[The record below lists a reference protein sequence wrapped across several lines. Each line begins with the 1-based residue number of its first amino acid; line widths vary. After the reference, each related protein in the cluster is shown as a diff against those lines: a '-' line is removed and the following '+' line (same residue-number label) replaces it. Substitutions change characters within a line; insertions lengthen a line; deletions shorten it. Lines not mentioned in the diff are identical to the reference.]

1 MKILSQITS
10 LSKSKKIILQI
21 LFDFLNIS
29 LVLIFSKL
37 FLSNFFNIFQ
47 IPLIAIIFISIFI
60 LLDVY
65 GYIIRFSDSRI
76 TIRILISCTLSFF
89 LLLIYSYFFLKFDS
103 NIFLLI
109 FFNSSLIFFNSIIF
123 RKLFKYYFIISN
135 SNNKN
140 ISNNLIYIYGAG
152 DAGQKLSRTLQNNKT
167 QQIKGFIDDD
177 ISLHNRKIN
186 NLNVISFFE
195 FIELYKNIQ
204 KNITVII
211 AIPSLDSQKRINI
224 INQLNQLKIKTKSL
238 PRLEEIILNKNYNE
252 FNDINYLDLL
262 AKDKLYLDQVK
273 IRENILGKSILITG
287 AGGSIGG
294 NLSRYILNY
303 SPKSLII
310 FDNNEYSLFKIES
323 ELEKIKKTKKISCE
337 IIPIIGSITNKHL
350 TKNIFE
356 KFNIDIVYHAAALK
370 HVLLVEKNIL
380 ESIKINVLGTFNI
393 YNLSKIYGVSKF
405 INISTD
411 KAVNPSNVMGLTK
424 RLSEVILMSQH
435 PNLSIS
441 ILRFGNVMGSK
452 GSVYEIFEQQISTTK
467 ILTLTHLEAKR
478 YFMSINDATQL
489 VIQAGFMNNKRNI
502 YSLKM
507 GDQIKIY
514 DLALK
519 MISMRGLTL
528 KKNEMSDG
536 DVEIKITGLK
546 EGEKLEEELYEN
558 QELFDTEHPLI
569 YKFRES
575 QIKNEKEILELL
587 NELDALIN
595 ENKVGETITLIT
607 NFLKLKNFK
616 RSIIDPTI

>member
-204 KNITVII
+204 KT
-211 AIPSLDSQKRINI
+211 P
-224 INQLNQLKIKTKSL
+224 
-238 PRLEEIILNKNYNE
+238 
-252 FNDINYLDLL
+252 
-262 AKDKLYLDQVK
+262 
-273 IRENILGKSILITG
+273 
-287 AGGSIGG
+287 
-294 NLSRYILNY
+294 
-303 SPKSLII
+303 
-310 FDNNEYSLFKIES
+310 
-323 ELEKIKKTKKISCE
+323 
-337 IIPIIGSITNKHL
+337 
-350 TKNIFE
+350 
-356 KFNIDIVYHAAALK
+356 
-370 HVLLVEKNIL
+370 
-380 ESIKINVLGTFNI
+380 
-393 YNLSKIYGVSKF
+393 
-405 INISTD
+405 
-411 KAVNPSNVMGLTK
+411 
-424 RLSEVILMSQH
+424 
-435 PNLSIS
+435 
-441 ILRFGNVMGSK
+441 
-452 GSVYEIFEQQISTTK
+452 
-467 ILTLTHLEAKR
+467 
-478 YFMSINDATQL
+478 
-489 VIQAGFMNNKRNI
+489 
-502 YSLKM
+502 
-507 GDQIKIY
+507 
-514 DLALK
+514 
-519 MISMRGLTL
+519 
-528 KKNEMSDG
+528 
-536 DVEIKITGLK
+536 
-546 EGEKLEEELYEN
+546 
-558 QELFDTEHPLI
+558 
-569 YKFRES
+569 
-575 QIKNEKEILELL
+575 
-587 NELDALIN
+587 
-595 ENKVGETITLIT
+595 
-607 NFLKLKNFK
+607 
-616 RSIIDPTI
+616 